1 MELFNWFLKFQYYLC
16 TFTIVFVKAR
26 NDDTFDDDLI
36 FGNGRFPE
44 DELVSGYL

>member
-26 NDDTFDDDLI
+26 NDHPFVDGDLI
-36 FGNGRFPE
+36 FGTGRFPE
-44 DELVSGYL
+44 DELVS